1 VRIDALFD
9 PSAGSDRQ
17 ESLVAG
23 ILAALFVQPIEIRGI
38 ARIGMLLPLALSIA
52 IVYKTIRCRE
62 LKSIPLASL
71 GLCAMIVS
79 TMLLIGLMLLVA
91 SNIMS

>member
-1 VRIDALFD
+1 MLATLF
-9 PSAGSDRQ
+9 
-17 ESLVAG
+17 
-23 ILAALFVQPIEIRGI
+23 IQPIEIRGI

-52 IVYKTIRCRE
+52 IVYKTIRCQQI
-62 LKSIPLASL
+62 KSIPLASL